1 MAKLINTPALPHM
14 PWEDR
19 PAGCAGPIWRYT
31 NNPIVSRDD
40 KPGCNS
46 IFNSAAIAFDGRDD
60 TRFAGVFRCD
70 TRELRMKLHAGFSAD
85 GLKWD
90 IKPEP
95 IDWIVPEGVDPVGE
109 CYDPRVVKIDNWY
122 YIIWC
127 NCWHGPTVGLGYTDD
142 FKTFHLIENATLPYN
157 RNGVLFPR
165 KFPAKDGAGGDDYL
179 LLSRPC
185 DAGHSAMGDIF
196 LSRSKD
202 LIHWGR
208 HKYVMGREQ
217 PWESTKVGAGPAP
230 IETDAGWLLIYHGV
244 LTTCNGYVYRIGAA
258 LLDRDEPWK
267 VVARAKPYLMG
278 PWEDYECVGDVPN
291 VTFPCAALADGDT
304 GRIAIY
310 YGCADTVTG
319 IAFCEVGAL
328 VDWIKAN
335 A

>member
-1 MAKLINTPALPHM
+1 MTKLINTPALPHM
-14 PWEDR
+14 PWEDK
-19 PAGCAGPIWRYT
+19 PAGCADPVWRYSG
-31 NNPIVSRDD
+31 NPIVTRDD

-46 IFNSAAIAFDGRDD
+46 IFNSAAIAFDGADD

-70 TRELRMKLHAGFSAD
+70 TRELKMKLHAGFSAD

-90 IKPEP
+90 INTQP
-95 IDWIVPEGVDPVGE
+95 IEWVVPEGCDPVVE
-109 CYDPRVVKIDNWY
+109 AYDPRVVKIDNWY

-165 KFPAKDGAGGDDYL
+165 KFPGKDGDDYM

-185 DAGHSAMGDIF
+185 DAGHSALGEIF
-196 LSRSKD
+196 LSQSKD

-208 HKYVMGREQ
+208 HKYVMGRDQ

-230 IETDAGWLLIYHGV
+230 IETDEGWLLLYHGV

-319 IAFCEVGAL
+319 LAFCEVDEL
-328 VDWIKAN
+328 VAWIKAN
-335 A
+335 Q